1 LIIGDWGFTLIAS
14 PWTAIGVLG
23 NILVLVVILTSKSMR
38 SSTNIF
44 LLNLRHFNTTQ
55 KLFSQKSL
63 FIGPLDDDILTFLQD
78 FDKEFLGIFSYYKLF
93 TVQL

>member
-1 LIIGDWGFTLIAS
+1 MKKIGKMHCQTNFISFLIIGDWGFTLIAS

-55 KLFSQKSL
+55 KL
-63 FIGPLDDDILTFLQD
+63 
-78 FDKEFLGIFSYYKLF
+78 
-93 TVQL
+93 